1 MSERLTVRLAYQRGW
16 QVVDGS
22 TVLATFETKEGAFQY
37 LVDRGARVHL
47 QWRRTKIGGQEPP
60 YDFAAEFQS
69 ESVGRIKKEMHGP
82 SAGLWFWSC
91 FVGGARGSTETRDEA
106 VFEVER
112 AYTRIVV
119 KADYPK

>member
-1 MSERLTVRLAYQRGW
+1 MTDRLTVRLAYQRGW

-22 TVLATFETKEGAFQY
+22 TILETFETKEGAFQF
-37 LVDRGARVHL
+37 LLDRCARVHL
-47 QWRRTKIGGQEPP
+47 RWGRTVIGGQDAP
-60 YDFAAEFQS
+60 YDFAARFQS
-69 ESVGRIKKEMHGP
+69 QSIGRIWKELHGP

-106 VFEVER
+106 VFQVER

>member
-1 MSERLTVRLAYQRGW
+1 MSDRLTVRLAYQRGW

-22 TVLATFETKEGAFQY
+22 TVLRTFETKEGAFQF

-47 QWRRTKIGGQEPP
+47 HWRRTKIGGQEPP
-60 YDFAAEFQS
+60 YDFDAEFQS
-69 ESVGRIKKEMHGP
+69 ESVGRIKKELHGP
-82 SAGLWFWSC
+82 SAGRWFWSC
-91 FVGGARGSTETRDEA
+91 FVGGARGSTEIRDEA